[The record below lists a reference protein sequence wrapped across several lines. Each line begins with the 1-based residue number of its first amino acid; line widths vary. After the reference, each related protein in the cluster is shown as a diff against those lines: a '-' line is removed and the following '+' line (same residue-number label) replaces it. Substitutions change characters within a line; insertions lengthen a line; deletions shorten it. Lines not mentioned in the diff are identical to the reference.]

1 MCLLDHSLKMI
12 YSRGVN
18 FQKIEFECDLFM
30 DAVRL
35 NYVQSSGTPL
45 VIIASSVSA
54 TYDDIA

>member
-1 MCLLDHSLKMI
+1 MYIFK
-12 YSRGVN
+12 R
-18 FQKIEFECDLFM
+18 EFECDLFM

-35 NYVQSSGTPL
+35 NYVQSSGTSL